1 MKKIAKP
8 IISEKSFLL
17 ASAGKYTFAAS
28 RDYSKTQAKT
38 AIENLYAVNVEKI
51 NSINAIGKTKV
62 AKGKSGKRQDIKKFI
77 FSLKKGQKIDLFDTE
92 EKVKGNKSKTENI
105 GKKPKKN
112 IYRDFIKPQVSGDKL
127 ENNPTAL
134 SKRGGE

>member
-8 IISEKSFLL
+8 IVSEKSYLL
-17 ASAGKYTFAAS
+17 ASAGKYTFACS
-28 RDYSKTQAKT
+28 RDYSKEQAKT

-51 NSINAIGKTKV
+51 NTINVVGKVKIS
-62 AKGKSGKRQDIKKFI
+62 KGKSGNRQNIKKFI
-77 FSLKKGQKIDLFDTE
+77 FTLKSGQKIDLFDIE
-92 EKVKGNKSKTENI
+92 EKAKNDKSKVE
-105 GKKPKKN
+105 KLDLKSKKN
-112 IYRDFIKPQVSGDKL
+112 IGRDRIKPQVSSKRS